1 MMHDIVTFGEVM
13 IRLSPPDH
21 QRLEQ
26 ARSLDMHPG
35 GAELSVAADASRLGL
50 RTAWISKLTSN
61 PLGRF
66 IANKAREQGVDVS
79 HVVWTGEGRIGI
91 YYLEIGS
98 TPRPSQVVYDRADS
112 SVNLIKVGE
121 VDWAKIL
128 GKSKMLHTSGIT
140 PALSRNCRD
149 VTLEAIEAA
158 KKADCKVSFD
168 LNYRSKLWSPAEAK
182 ECFSKLL
189 NKVDIIITTQFDAE
203 TVFGLTG
210 SYEDIARKLADMS
223 GCSVVAITLREVRT
237 VKTGAWTSL
246 ALADG
251 KVYRG
256 EVYDLE
262 IVDRLGAGDSFT
274 AGFLCGYLESDV
286 QTGILYGDSMAALKH
301 TVPGDIAWISK
312 EEVLQRAKSKDF
324 RIQR

>member
-1 MMHDIVTFGEVM
+1 MYDIVTFGEVM

-26 ARSLDMHPG
+26 AHSLDVHAG
-35 GAELSVAADASRLGL
+35 GAELSVAADTSRLGL
-50 RTAWISKLTSN
+50 RTAWVSKLTNN

-79 HVVWTGEGRIGI
+79 HVVWTDEGRIGI

-98 TPRPSQVVYDRADS
+98 TPRPSQVVYDRANS
-112 SVNLIKVGE
+112 SINLIKARE
-121 VDWAKIL
+121 VDWAGILAKTKIF
-128 GKSKMLHTSGIT
+128 HTSGIT
-140 PALSRNCRD
+140 PALSRNCRNA
-149 VTLEAIEAA
+149 TLKAIEAA
-158 KKADCKVSFD
+158 KKGNCKVSFD
-168 LNYRSKLWSPAEAK
+168 LNYRSKLWSPEEAK

-189 NKVDIIITTQFDAE
+189 DKVDIIITTQFDAE

-210 SYEDIARKLADMS
+210 SYEDIARKLTDMF
-223 GCSVVAITLREVRT
+223 GPSVVAMTLREVRT

-251 KVYRG
+251 KIYKG
-256 EVYDLE
+256 QVYDLE

-274 AGFLCGYLESDV
+274 SGFLCGYLEADV
-286 QTGILYGDSMAALKH
+286 ETGILYGDSMAALKH
-301 TVPGDIAWISK
+301 TLPGDIAWITK